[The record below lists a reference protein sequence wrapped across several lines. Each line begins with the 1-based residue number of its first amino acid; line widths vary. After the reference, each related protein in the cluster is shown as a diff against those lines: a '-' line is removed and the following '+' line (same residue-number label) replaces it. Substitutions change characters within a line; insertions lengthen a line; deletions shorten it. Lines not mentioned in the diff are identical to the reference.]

1 MTSIQYVLPFRSR
14 YHYLKQI
21 CFPFKWMADLLGF
34 GITNFFSITLM
45 LYQDFVFQHEF
56 FGADILYKLFVMAYK
71 KDSDILFL

>member
-1 MTSIQYVLPFRSR
+1 MTSICSSVS
-14 YHYLKQI
+14 
-21 CFPFKWMADLLGF
+21 FPLSLSETDLFPIQMDGT

-45 LYQDFVFQHEF
+45 LYQEFVFQHEF